1 MDAMNSPPL
10 DPDELATLI
19 SSMQTPAFSSTLIRL
34 LHSFCHFDCA
44 VILGY
49 SETRRPVYLFDNITF
64 QRELLF
70 NQYINGRYQH
80 DPFYRSLMKGLPSG
94 VYSLAELTE
103 KNGFPT
109 EYMQDFYGQTG
120 WKHELG
126 IMIKIDPLR
135 WIVIFMGFISPD
147 SEQIRAAKM
156 QLTGVYSLIEALCI
170 KHWQSEP
177 FLLAQVPPG
186 KPDIRVI
193 IEKGMSSFLRERL
206 TAREQDITR
215 LILLGLDS
223 KQIAERCRITL
234 GTVKNHRKH
243 IFAKLNIESQ
253 ANLFGQF
260 LDHLIMTDTGA

>member
-1 MDAMNSPPL
+1 MDVVNSPQINPA
-10 DPDELATLI
+10 ELATLI
-19 SSMQTPAFSSTLIRL
+19 CRMQTPAFSSALIKL
-34 LHSFCHFDCA
+34 LSSLCHFDCA

-49 SETRRPVYLFDNITF
+49 SEPRRPVYLFDNITF

-70 NQYINGRYQH
+70 NQYINGSYQD
-80 DPFYRSLMKGLPSG
+80 DPFYCGLMNGLSSG

-103 KNGFPT
+103 KSGFPT
-109 EYMQDFYGQTG
+109 EYMHDFYGQTG
-120 WKHELG
+120 WKDEVG

-147 SEQIRAAKM
+147 IELVRTAKM

-186 KPDIRVI
+186 KQDLRTI
-193 IEKGMSSFLRERL
+193 IENGMNSFLSEQL

-223 KQIAERCRITL
+223 KQIAERYGIAV

-253 ANLFGQF
+253 ANLFGLF
-260 LDHLIMTDTGA
+260 LDHLITR